1 MKEMVEVKLGGG
13 GEKSCVIIC
22 VFGKQFSTVY
32 QAPKSYP
39 AYCFTNNKDIQAE
52 LELKGWKYIYM
63 NFPIFDDPLKSSLQV
78 KFVKFLQF
86 RKASRFSFFNEY
98 ENLIFVDHTHDINDE
113 NVAQI
118 LQRATNKILTRFH
131 PEQPSIM
138 IGDELKRTVLQERY
152 LRNMPHTIDWINKKI
167 KQGYSEYVC
176 IPWGSL
182 ILYRHKDP
190 EVQKFADEI
199 YKEIMEAKSPSDQ
212 TVWAMVSQKYLD
224 IIQMIEAGAI
234 PMKWMPPGLPDN
246 KEDEGLKKTCKKIAF
261 QFISCF
267 VPDRELRHKIR
278 NKYRSDSK
286 SSEAPSYDKSWYIP
300 AEIDDTQPP
309 QQLRY

>member
-1 MKEMVEVKLGGG
+1 MKETVEAKLEEG
-13 GEKSCVIIC
+13 GEKSCVII
-22 VFGKQFSTVY
+22 FILGRQFSTVY

-63 NFPIFDDPLKSSLQV
+63 NFPIFDDPLKSTLQAR
-78 KFVKFLQF
+78 FVKHLQF
-86 RKASRFSFFNEY
+86 KKYSKFSFFNEY
-98 ENLIFVDHTHDINDE
+98 ENLIFVDHKHDLNDE

-118 LQRATNKILTRFH
+118 LQLSTNKILTKFH
-131 PEQPSIM
+131 PSQTRIM
-138 IGDELKRTVLQERY
+138 IWDEVKRSMEQERY

-176 IPWGSL
+176 IPWLSFT
-182 ILYRHKDP
+182 LYRHKDP

-199 YKEIMEAKSPSDQ
+199 DKEIMDAKSPNDQ
-212 TVWAMVSQKYLD
+212 IVWAMVSQKYLD
-224 IIQMIEAGAI
+224 IIQMIEAFAV
-234 PMKWMPPGLPDN
+234 PMKWITPGLPDN
-246 KEDEGLKKTCKKIAF
+246 NEDGLKKTFKKTVF

-278 NKYRSDSK
+278 NKYRSDPK
-286 SSEAPSYDKSWYIP
+286 PPSYDKSWCIP
-300 AEIDDTQPP
+300 AQADDIQSPNS
-309 QQLRY
+309 